1 MAPADEIPEDL
12 NWIFWKRLPPFAKAV
27 VYLERGGTTEAFVDF
42 TKRVV
47 ESLEALLDIENNY
60 RDYTL
65 PRNAEDEDDMNSD
78 DFNED
83 PSEPGS
89 SP

>member
-1 MAPADEIPEDL
+1 MS
-12 NWIFWKRLPPFAKAV
+12 
-27 VYLERGGTTEAFVDF
+27 RGEPRSTT
-42 TKRVV
+42 
-47 ESLEALLDIENNY
+47 DIEDNY

-83 PSEPGS
+83 PS
-89 SP
+89 